1 MILLVEFIYLKNKT
15 LKGTYPRCLTSLSLS
30 FHTHK
35 IKTLLAGPSWELCK
49 AVLNAGWVS
58 SAGLTLSCAS
68 LGKEFF
74 SSVKYLQV
82 RHDVSRLI
90 NIICL
95 IPPNKVNT
103 FSKYNFHFQIK
114 KTEAQRTLVRPRDK
128 KVVEL
133 KFKSSW

>member
-1 MILLVEFIYLKNKT
+1 MPNFFE
-15 LKGTYPRCLTSLSLS
+15 P
-30 FHTHK
+30 
-35 IKTLLAGPSWELCK
+35 KTLLSGPLWELCK
-49 AVLNAGWVS
+49 TVLNAGWVS
-58 SAGLTLSCAS
+58 SAGLTLSCTS

-95 IPPNKVNT
+95 IPPNKVNI

-114 KTEAQRTLVRPRDK
+114 KTEAQRILIRPKDK
-128 KVVEL
+128 KGMEL
-133 KFKSSW
+133 KFKLSW